1 MRLSRRFRFAAALVA
16 LFSVLFTQ
24 LAVAAYA
31 CPRTQIAQAMQ
42 SIAAP
47 AAVAHSDMPGCA
59 GMDAQDSPRCQDH
72 GQGGNQ
78 SRDKPELPQVSPF
91 ITAMLV
97 QAIAHD
103 ELAYPSSTPASAGLS
118 PTRTTA
124 PPLSIQHCCF
134 RI

>member
-31 CPRTQIAQAMQ
+31 CPRMQIAQAME

-47 AAVAHSDMPGCA
+47 AAAAHDEMPGCA
-59 GMDAQDSPRCQDH
+59 GMDAQESPQCQDH
-72 GQGGNQ
+72 GQAGTQ
-78 SRDKPELPQVSPF
+78 SLDKPELPNVSPF
-91 ITAMLV
+91 ITAILV
-97 QAIAHD
+97 QAIAHGD
-103 ELAYPSSTPASAGLS
+103 LAFPSTTSASSSLS
-118 PTRTTA
+118 LTRTTA